1 METSYQTYINK
12 IKEVEKIEEVVIKDN
27 KIRRCCNSSFQV
39 LKCIL
44 FILRMLKKSK

>member
-27 KIRRCCNSSFQV
+27 KIRRCCNSSSFKMYSFYFKNV
-39 LKCIL
+39 
-44 FILRMLKKSK
+44 KKI